1 MPPPLRFLRTASHL
15 QVRMDI
21 LAFATHQE
29 ATAKP
34 VMSPSDYS
42 SPVAVSNF
50 IFFRSSR
57 STWLHSR
64 LLLKNCFFFPKK
76 DVTSVIR
83 ISSTQNNG
91 GSDLILCWV
100 RAACLCPRTCLDL
113 DQATPMLENVPFHVQ
128 TKHLHFNLTF
138 VWGVLGAG
146 SVIMSIQLSMF
157 VCN

>member
-21 LAFATHQE
+21 LASATHQE

-64 LLLKNCFFFPKK
+64 LLLKNCFFFQRKMWLQLLELVAHKTMVDP
-76 DVTSVIR
+76 
-83 ISSTQNNG
+83 ISSFAESGQPACVHVPAWTWTRPLPCLRMFHSMYKLNT
-91 GSDLILCWV
+91 STLTWPSCEVCW
-100 RAACLCPRTCLDL
+100 ALDL
-113 DQATPMLENVPFHVQ
+113 
-128 TKHLHFNLTF
+128 
-138 VWGVLGAG
+138 W
-146 SVIMSIQLSMF
+146 
-157 VCN
+157 